1 MIQESKSSATESPVQ
16 ASVGATELSEQE
28 LTAVTGGDG
37 KSKTDPKTTKK
48 GGDSST
54 SIGPVVISIIGV
66 LIS

>member
-1 MIQESKSSATESPVQ
+1 MTQEKSKSSATEEE
-16 ASVGATELSEQE
+16 GELSEQQ
-28 LTAVTGGDG
+28 LTEVTGGDD
-37 KSKTDPKTTKK
+37 KSKTNTKANSK